1 VKDEESGDFDLRGKC
16 EAFAA
21 SHRRWHN
28 DFPSGDFMKRW
39 QVIVLAVVIVL
50 GAAVAIGFRLGVRLV
65 QGKIVEALGPGSRIA
80 ELKVNWFSIEVLG
93 LSIEG
98 PKGWPAART
107 LEAERVTIVPD
118 LRSLLTEQ
126 IRVASIVVER
136 PYLSM
141 LRTPGKLIM
150 VPSLTE
156 RERGRADA
164 RSTNGPVRAVMISTI
179 ELKNGTID
187 LFDATVSRPPLKT
200 RMEQIEAV
208 IRDVGA
214 PAGRTSFDLAA
225 IVKGVKR
232 DGRAKVTGWVGPG
245 ATDSSSR
252 IVLAAVDMVALQPY
266 LVKKNETRVTRGT
279 LDLNLHSEVRQN
291 NLDGKGKVVIKDL
304 EFAPARVLL
313 DTFMGVPRNAV
324 VGFLKDHNNAIDI
337 DFVLKGDI
345 SHPNFSLN
353 ENLSTR
359 IATAMA
365 GQLGVSI
372 RNVAEGLGTLGR
384 KGVEGAGGVVEGVGS
399 AVKRLFGGEKK

>member
-1 VKDEESGDFDLRGKC
+1 
-16 EAFAA
+16 
-21 SHRRWHN
+21 
-28 DFPSGDFMKRW
+28 MKRW
-39 QVIVLAVVIVL
+39 QVIVLAIVFVL
-50 GAAVAIGFRLGVRLV
+50 GAAVVIGFRLGVRLV

-80 ELKVNWFSIEVLG
+80 ELKVNWFSVEVLG
-93 LSIEG
+93 LSIDG

-118 LRSLLTEQ
+118 LRSLLTDQ
-126 IRVASIVVER
+126 IRIASIVVEK

-156 RERGRADA
+156 REGSRTDA
-164 RSTNGPVRAVMISTI
+164 RSKNAHARAVIISTI
-179 ELKNGTID
+179 ELKNGSIE

-208 IRDVGA
+208 IREVA
-214 PAGRTSFDLAA
+214 AAAGKTHFDLAA

-245 ATDSSSR
+245 ARDSSSR
-252 IVLAAVDMVALQPY
+252 LALAAVDMVALQPY
-266 LVKKNETRVTRGT
+266 LIKKNEAQVTRGA
-279 LDLNLHSEVRQN
+279 LDLNLNSEVRN
-291 NLDGKGKVVIKDL
+291 HNLDGKGKVVIKDL
-304 EFAPARVLL
+304 EFAPARGFF

-324 VGFLKDHNNAIDI
+324 VGFLKDHNNTIDV
-337 DFVLKGDI
+337 DFVLKGDT

-372 RNVAEGLGTLGR
+372 KDVAEGLGTLGR
-384 KGVEGAGGVVEGVGS
+384 RGVEGAGGVVEGVGS